1 MHLAVLLLSAL
12 FILQGPYLMGGDHPV
27 PLAADTDASKC
38 IECHADK
45 TQGKVVHA
53 AVQAGCLSCHFVRNS
68 ARGTRIVPK
77 NARTETLCGNC
88 HEDKKLAPSNKPVHP
103 PQTDDCLECHQPHT
117 SANASLLKKETSG
130 DKNANLCLECH
141 TKGENVPE
149 KDSRHAA
156 LDMGC
161 ATCHIT
167 HKSGEI
173 GKQDAEF
180 HLTKTTPAL
189 CLDCHDVKDSSLLKA
204 HDNQPL
210 AGADCIQCH
219 DSHQSTTTN
228 LLQANLHSPFEAKLC
243 DTCHAPAKDGKVVLT
258 QPDARA
264 VCVACHEE
272 TTKKIESAKVAHA
285 GAQGDCTQC
294 HDAHAGKAADF
305 LKPDPVGACLT
316 CHSDMAEARTTQSV
330 LHDPVFKQGCN
341 VCHTA
346 HGGEREHLLRAEID
360 ELCLECHAPT
370 AKAQKPAE
378 GFGETIFGGAVRLPA
393 GYMDKVERIQVS
405 RQGLGHPVFGHP
417 IRGTDPR
424 DKTKQITCVT
434 CHDPHAG
441 GKRLILAE
449 AGTSRALCKLCH
461 KEM

>member
-1 MHLAVLLLSAL
+1 MAVLLLSVL
-12 FILQGPYLMGGDHPV
+12 FILQSPVGTGSDHPV
-27 PLAADTDASKC
+27 PLAANVDASKC
-38 IECHADK
+38 VECHGDK

-68 ARGTRIVPK
+68 SRGTRIVPK
-77 NARTETLCGNC
+77 NSRTQTLCGNC
-88 HEDKKLAPSNKPVHP
+88 HEDKKLAPSNHPVHP
-103 PQTDDCLECHQPHT
+103 PQTDDCLKCHLPHT
-117 SANASLLKKETSG
+117 STNASLLRKETSG

-141 TKGENVPE
+141 TKGENVSE
-149 KDSRHAA
+149 KGSRHAA

-161 ATCHIT
+161 ATCHTT

-180 HLTKTTPAL
+180 HLTKATPGL
-189 CLDCHDVKDSSLLKA
+189 CLDCHDVKDSGLIEA
-204 HDNQPL
+204 HSKQPL

-219 DSHQSTTTN
+219 DPHQSTSTK

-243 DTCHAPAKDGKVVLT
+243 DTCHAPAKDGKVALT

-264 VCVACHEE
+264 VCLACHKE
-272 TTKKIESAKVAHA
+272 TGKKIESAKTPHA

-294 HDAHAGKAADF
+294 HDPHAGRVARF
-305 LKPDPVGACLT
+305 LKPDAVGACLT
-316 CHSDMAEARTTQSV
+316 CHTDLAEARTSKAV
-330 LHDPVFKQGCN
+330 LHDPVFEQGCN
-341 VCHTA
+341 ICHTA
-346 HGGEREHLLRAEID
+346 HGGERPHLLRTEID
-360 ELCLECHAPT
+360 DLCLECHASG
-370 AKAQKPAE
+370 AKAGKPSE
-378 GFGETIFGGAVRLPA
+378 GAGETIFGGAVRLPA
-393 GYMDKVERIQVS
+393 GYIEKAKRIEVS

-417 IRGTDPR
+417 IRGADPR

-441 GKRLILAE
+441 GKRLIVAE
-449 AGTSRALCKLCH
+449 AASSRALCKLCH